1 MLDRF
6 FDNNSDDE
14 PADILPC
21 AVCAMLVA
29 AARADGA
36 FAPDEAREIARLVSG
51 HFHLSPEAT
60 AELVSA
66 AAVENRKDLFGV
78 ARAVNE
84 RVERGRRSEILR
96 LMWRVVFAD
105 GRLEAHEDALM
116 HRAAKMLEISHRD
129 LIALKLAV
137 KREQDAG
144 ADIKKS

>member
-14 PADILPC
+14 PADILPR
-21 AVCAMLVA
+21 AVCVMLVA

-51 HFHLSPEAT
+51 HFNLSPEAT
-60 AELVSA
+60 AELVTA

-78 ARAVNE
+78 ARVVNE
-84 RVERGRRSEILR
+84 RVERGRRLEILR
-96 LMWRVVFAD
+96 LMWHVVFAD

-129 LIALKLAV
+129 LIALKLTV